1 MKEWANSKHIPGQFT
16 GSIDVKFLEPRELE
30 GQYIAWTRKD
40 LMSKG
45 GFLLFF
51 LLVFLSYLNN

>member
-16 GSIDVKFLEPRELE
+16 GSIDVKFLEPHELE

-45 GFLLFF
+45 EKIFISSFID
-51 LLVFLSYLNN
+51 